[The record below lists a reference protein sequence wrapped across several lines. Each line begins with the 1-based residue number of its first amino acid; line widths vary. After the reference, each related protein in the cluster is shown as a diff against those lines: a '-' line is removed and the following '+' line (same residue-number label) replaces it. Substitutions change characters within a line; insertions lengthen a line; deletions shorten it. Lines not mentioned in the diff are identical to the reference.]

1 MKVLVLSGNLSLC
14 AASGHALVAEWG
26 SSNCERF
33 YIEGCLICFRG
44 TIVAQGIK
52 VVPLCCLNA
61 IEIVA
66 CS

>member
-1 MKVLVLSGNLSLC
+1 MCYLSLY
-14 AASGHALVAEWG
+14 ATSVHALVTEWG
-26 SSNCERF
+26 SSNCKWF

-52 VVPLCCLNA
+52 VIPLYCLNA

-66 CS
+66 CSY